1 MGPLKMRAAQTMRAG
16 TAATVP
22 DSTGVK
28 ASRST
33 PSPNLA
39 VQAGQ
44 TIPAQMPAGWEG
56 GAP

>member
-1 MGPLKMRAAQTMRAG
+1 MRTAQTMRAG

-22 DSTGVK
+22 DSTGVI

-33 PSPNLA
+33 LSSNLA

-44 TIPAQMPAGWEG
+44 TIPAQLPAGREG